1 MTLAQ
6 GSPFPEGVKFAYIP
20 INTDDT
26 RLIDPLVCQQPLPLK
41 LDEVIG
47 YLSTTPQHKILIV
60 SVPGAWTP
68 TCGEVHVPPYLQN
81 LASLGAKGIGCVIVL
96 ASNDPFVVNSWGK
109 VLVKQFYNVEDNAK
123 GVMPKVIFANDVGGF
138 SRENGL
144 AMDAGGFWRN
154 KRYAVV
160 VDAKTR
166 NVEYLGVE
174 TERKVDKS
182 GYETVLAKL

>member
-1 MTLAQ
+1 MTFAQ

-26 RLIDPLVCQQPLPLK
+26 RLIDPLVCQQPITLN
-41 LDEVIG
+41 LDDVIT
-47 YLSTTPQHKILIV
+47 YLSTTNQPKLLIV

-81 LASLGAKGIGCVIVL
+81 MASLGSKGIGAVVVL

-109 VLVKQFYNVEDNAK
+109 VLVKQFYNVDDNAK
-123 GVMPKVIFANDVGGF
+123 GIMPKVVFANDIDGF
-138 SRENGL
+138 SRKHDLANEVNG
-144 AMDAGGFWRN
+144 FSRN
-154 KRYAVV
+154 KRYAAV

-174 TERKVDKS
+174 TERKVEKS
-182 GYETVLAKL
+182 GYDTVLAKL